1 MEEILARLKELNI
14 KYEIKNHIPVYTIE
28 EMDRLGKDFFYCVC
42 ICKNLFLRDQKG
54 KRHFLYVLRE
64 DKTANLSEL
73 PDKIGSTRLSFASE
87 ERLKK
92 YLNVEKGAVT
102 PLAVLFDREKAVE
115 VIIDKDLLKEDIL
128 GVHPGENTS
137 TVLIKSQDL
146 IKYIEANKNKIIYI

>member
-14 KYEIKNHIPVYTIE
+14 EYKIKNHKAVYTIE
-28 EMDRLGKDFFYCVC
+28 EMDSLGKDFFDGAC

-64 DKTANLSEL
+64 DKKANLSEL

-102 PLAVLFDREKAVE
+102 PLAIYFDKEKAVE
-115 VIIDKDLLKEDIL
+115 VIFDKDLLKENIL
-128 GVHPGENTS
+128 GVHPGVNTE

-146 IKYIEANKNKIIYI
+146 IKYIEANNNKIIYI

>member
-1 MEEILARLKELNI
+1 MREKVLEKLKEINI
-14 KYEIKNHIPVYTIE
+14 KYKLVEHTPVYTIK
-28 EMDRLGKDFFYCVC
+28 EMDALGEIFDNAK

-73 PDKIGSTRLSFASE
+73 PDKIESTRLSFASE

-102 PLAVLFDREKAVE
+102 PLAILFDKDADVE
-115 VIIDKDLLKEDIL
+115 VIFDKDLLKEDVL
-128 GVHPGENTS
+128 GVHPGVNTK

>member
-28 EMDRLGKDFFYCVC
+28 EMDRLGKDFFNGAC
-42 ICKNLFLRDQKG
+42 ICKNLFLRGQKG
-54 KRHFLYVLRE
+54 KRHFLYVLRD